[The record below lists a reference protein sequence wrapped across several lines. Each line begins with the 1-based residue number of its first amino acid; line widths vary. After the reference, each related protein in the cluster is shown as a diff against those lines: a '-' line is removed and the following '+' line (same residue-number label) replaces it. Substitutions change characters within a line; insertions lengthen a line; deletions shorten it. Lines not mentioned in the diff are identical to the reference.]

1 MNHIMDASFVLP
13 TPDMVAFNN
22 SRTLLRQQALS
33 LGDIYLTRLQE
44 KIQSLLGELDRVDTQ
59 GLATLT
65 LTPVGLETESLSGL
79 IKNINVLREAPS
91 QASANAIKELVAEL
105 VNNTQQQVSHVAD
118 HLGALDDAMTNFRG
132 ITLDDAGPVIDKL
145 EAEMAPV
152 KARLEEESKP
162 FADLQQQQAA
172 LNKLIAEVESISLL
186 ERLKPLIESLDN
198 LLEID
203 PKDPLPGSVKA
214 GLEGIKNQLNLGI
227 EFIKYD
233 NLISLRQTLQ
243 EREDT
248 IQGRLR
254 ELQDQIAEQEDK
266 VEQLKMFQGLGPHR
280 LVYLREVGTIVSA
293 IKDFPRQNQLDPDG
307 DVVVQVS
314 RFIENAQAMTAYLHG
329 LRREW
334 QS

>member
-91 QASANAIKELVAEL
+91 QASDDAIKELVAEL

>member
-1 MNHIMDASFVLP
+1 MSHIMDASFVLP

-44 KIQSLLGELDRVDTQ
+44 KIQSLLGELDRLDTQ

-91 QASANAIKELVAEL
+91 QASDDAIKELVAEL

-254 ELQDQIAEQEDK
+254 ELQDQIAEQEEK

-307 DVVVQVS
+307 DVVGQVS

>member
-1 MNHIMDASFVLP
+1 MDASFVLP

-44 KIQSLLGELDRVDTQ
+44 KIQSLLGELDRLDTQ

-91 QASANAIKELVAEL
+91 QASDDAIKELVAEL

-254 ELQDQIAEQEDK
+254 ELQDQIAEQEEK

-307 DVVVQVS
+307 DVVGQVS